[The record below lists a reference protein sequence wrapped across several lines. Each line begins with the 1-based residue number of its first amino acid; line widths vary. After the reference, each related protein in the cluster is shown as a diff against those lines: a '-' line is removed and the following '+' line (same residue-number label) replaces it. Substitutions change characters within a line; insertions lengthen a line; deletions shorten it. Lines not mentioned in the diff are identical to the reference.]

1 MSTSSTLNEA
11 GHVPLEAQVGGH
23 KGVMTTEDGSL
34 LIKPAL
40 PVEVAFYQSVG
51 TDPAFAPLRPFIP
64 KFYGTLTLEGVVDP
78 EKGLDGGEKPNIL
91 DIKLGTVL
99 YDLDA
104 TPEKKARM
112 EKTARETTSLETG
125 IRLTGFQ
132 VYDLAANV
140 AVNTP
145 REYGKSIK
153 ASELIDGID
162 RFFPVAS
169 SSSSP
174 TSDSQAGKETV
185 SPPSSG
191 TGLPA
196 RLLLPILEYLREDI
210 AEIREA
216 IADVHMRMV
225 GGSLLIIY
233 EADWERVEEGLKYL
247 EEDGGS
253 DEDEEDDDD
262 DEEAKQRPGPPY
274 AVKVIDF
281 AHTRIVPGEGP
292 DEGVLKGVDTTLCL
306 LDQRIKQVK
315 AAIA

>member
-1 MSTSSTLNEA
+1 
-11 GHVPLEAQVGGH
+11 
-23 KGVMTTEDGSL
+23 
-34 LIKPAL
+34 
-40 PVEVAFYQSVG
+40 
-51 TDPAFAPLRPFIP
+51 
-64 KFYGTLTLEGVVDP
+64 
-78 EKGLDGGEKPNIL
+78 
-91 DIKLGTVL
+91 
-99 YDLDA
+99 
-104 TPEKKARM
+104 M

-125 IRLTGFQ
+125 VRLTGFQ

-153 ASELIDGID
+153 ASELIDGIG

-174 TSDSQAGKETV
+174 QPTSL
-185 SPPSSG
+185 PSSG

-233 EADWERVEEGLKYL
+233 EADWERAEEGLKYL

-292 DEGVLKGVDTTLCL
+292 DGGRVERSQYNIESAGSAYQTG
-306 LDQRIKQVK
+306 
-315 AAIA
+315 